1 MNLNHVTIAGNLA
14 TEPESKF
21 TTGGKQVCQMRLAN
35 NFKWGET
42 KKTTFITC
50 VAWGKSA
57 EIAEQ
62 YLRKGSPVVIEG
74 RLEQND
80 WETKQGEKRTTYQIQ
95 VSQLHFFPKG
105 ATLEGGAEGGNG
117 PAGPGTGGY
126 SGQGQGNQG
135 QANGQGAPG
144 VTEDDIPF

>member
-21 TTGGKQVCQMRLAN
+21 TQGGKQICQLRLAN
-35 NFKWGET
+35 NFKWGE
-42 KKTTFITC
+42 KKTTTFITC

-62 YLRKGSPVVIEG
+62 YLKKGSPVIIEG

-105 ATLEGGAEGGNG
+105 ATLEGGSNEPVG
-117 PAGPGTGGY
+117 PAIPGPGPQ
-126 SGQGQGNQG
+126 SGQSQGNLSSD
-135 QANGQGAPG
+135 
-144 VTEDDIPF
+144 EIPF

>member
-1 MNLNHVTIAGNLA
+1 MNLNHIVIAGNLA
-14 TEPESKF
+14 AEPEVKF
-21 TTGGKQVCQMRLAN
+21 TQGGKQVANLRLAN

-57 EIAEQ
+57 EIAEK
-62 YLRKGSPVVIEG
+62 YLRKGSPVIIEG

-80 WETKQGEKRTTYQIQ
+80 WETQQGEKRTTYQVQ

-105 ATLEGGAEGGNG
+105 ATIEGGATGDMG
-117 PAGPGTGGY
+117 PAGAGPGAGP
-126 SGQGQGNQG
+126 
-135 QANGQGAPG
+135 GAKDG
-144 VTEDDIPF
+144 HVTYTDDDIPF